1 MNARNSFELFTDVIF
16 IGFDIMGTFVNL
28 EIIVKGIFNYL
39 NCQQAYG
46 YALSPEAAT
55 PTCNDGK
62 QRLSTPEG
70 HHKRT

>member
-1 MNARNSFELFTDVIF
+1 
-16 IGFDIMGTFVNL
+16 MGTFVNL

-46 YALSPEAAT
+46 YALSPEAAA